1 MTRDRNGAVGAPW
14 GYGWALRDSPV
25 WNYFGDLGTAGTFG
39 HVGITGTV
47 AWADPG
53 RQLICVLLSNRSAAH
68 QDGFLLKS
76 ISNMVQAAVIRR

>member
-1 MTRDRNGAVGAPW
+1 MTRDQNGDLGAPW

-53 RQLICVLLSNRSAAH
+53 RQLICVLLSTRTAAH
-68 QDGFLLKS
+68 EDGFLLKS
-76 ISNMVQAAVIRR
+76 VSNMAQAAVIGR